1 VYYAFLSKPPFGT
14 QTPQTEEPPV
24 IFQASI
30 RVPEPLS
37 AGLLFSGLLALGW
50 VHSMGRSPSNARLLA
65 RRRSDR
71 FA

>member
-1 VYYAFLSKPPFGT
+1 
-14 QTPQTEEPPV
+14 V

-50 VHSMGRSPSNARLLA
+50 VQSMGRIPSNARLLA